1 MNGDLFGT
9 TLSRYMLSARQLR
22 SATVAREADQVLSYQ
37 RHGPPRALLPRRVGR
52 RVHNYL
58 TYDSPARMV
67 RIAARYKESRERLCH
82 SERPGL
88 GPVAV
93 EMSQCGADVAPVIDR
108 PGNLPRSRPRLASLI
123 FDPSTVLA
131 GGSRSSGPAKTR
143 ATPTAPRPESPAS
156 PTGPAATE
164 AGAVC
169 RSAYDARVMD
179 VDTRYARSGD
189 LQIAYQVAG
198 DGPLDVLVVPRWFSN
213 IELDWELPAMGGFLT
228 RMASFARL
236 IQFDRRGAGMSGGIA
251 GATPLEEQVDDVR
264 AVLDA
269 ASSDQPA
276 LISIAEGCALAVL
289 FAASHPELV
298 RALVLITPT
307 PRVVRGAG
315 YEWAQSVEQRAAM
328 VQNVVEYWGS
338 SSPKQPWGGFAG
350 HNEQRRRQLARHRRL
365 SMTPDAAAAS
375 LAMVGE
381 LDVRDALGSVQ
392 CPTLVL
398 RRAGDAYIDERH
410 SRYAA
415 ANIPGARYVEV
426 QPGGHTTDEIEQFL
440 TGVRRPVVSDRVL
453 ATVLFTD
460 IVGSTECAA
469 ELGDRSWRALLER
482 HDALARE
489 QVARYRGRFVK
500 SLGDGMLATFDGP
513 SRAISSAIAIR
524 EAVRKLNLD
533 IRAGM
538 HTGECELL
546 ADDDVGGLAVHI
558 GARISGLA
566 EPGEVLV
573 SSTVRDLI
581 AGSEQILADRGEHQL
596 KGIAGRWRVF
606 AVQT

>member
-1 MNGDLFGT
+1 
-9 TLSRYMLSARQLR
+9 
-22 SATVAREADQVLSYQ
+22 
-37 RHGPPRALLPRRVGR
+37 
-52 RVHNYL
+52 
-58 TYDSPARMV
+58 
-67 RIAARYKESRERLCH
+67 
-82 SERPGL
+82 
-88 GPVAV
+88 
-93 EMSQCGADVAPVIDR
+93 
-108 PGNLPRSRPRLASLI
+108 
-123 FDPSTVLA
+123 
-131 GGSRSSGPAKTR
+131 
-143 ATPTAPRPESPAS
+143 
-156 PTGPAATE
+156 
-164 AGAVC
+164 
-169 RSAYDARVMD
+169 MD
-179 VDTRYARSGD
+179 VVTRYARSGA

-213 IELDWELPAMGGFLT
+213 VELDWELPAMGGFLT
-228 RMASFARL
+228 RIASFARL

-251 GATPLEEQVDDVR
+251 GATPLEEQIDDVR

-269 ASSDQPA
+269 AGSDQPA

-289 FAASHPELV
+289 FAASHPDLV

-307 PRVVRGAG
+307 PRVVRGPG
-315 YEWAQSVEQRAAM
+315 YEWAQSVEERAAM
-328 VQNVVEYWGS
+328 VQEVVEYWGS

-350 HNEQRRRQLARHRRL
+350 HDEQRRRQLARHRRL

-381 LDVRDALGSVQ
+381 LDVRDALPSVQ

-398 RRAGDAYIDERH
+398 RRASDAYIDERH

-415 ANIPGARYVEV
+415 TNIRGARYVEV
-426 QPGGHTTDEIEQFL
+426 QPGGHTADEIEQFL

-460 IVGSTECAA
+460 IVGSTERAA
-469 ELGDRSWRALLER
+469 ELGDSSWRALLER

-489 QVARYRGRFVK
+489 QVERYRGRFVK

-524 EAVRKLNLD
+524 DAVRKLNLD

-566 EPGEVLV
+566 GPGEVLI

-581 AGSEQILADRGEHQL
+581 AGSDQILADRGEHQL
-596 KGIAGRWRVF
+596 KGIAGPWRVF